1 MRKFLDDCRFWRSG
15 EPILGLT
22 GLNDINS
29 VTTCPLCQAA
39 CVGILTMSNQYSH
52 SALNIPV
59 FPSKFHSHSH
69 FAPYKQARAPD
80 SHACLLVAW
89 IPWKHSVI
97 SCTPSIHVVHI
108 RCPLSALSFCA
119 SGTRRSFLTRTAAC
133 HISLVH
139 TKSLSSLVVRRS
151 SVMAFALAV
160 SAIQVSMVDLWLCC
174 VHHSRTL
181 SRASSHFTAFC
192 SSASFS
198 SRSFLLSR
206 HRSFLTLLIVSSES
220 INTLR

>member
-1 MRKFLDDCRFWRSG
+1 MIEQSHVRKFLDDCRFWRSG

-151 SVMAFALAV
+151 SVHSKKESV
-160 SAIQVSMVDLWLCC
+160 SLRL
-174 VHHSRTL
+174 RE
-181 SRASSHFTAFC
+181 
-192 SSASFS
+192 
-198 SRSFLLSR
+198 
-206 HRSFLTLLIVSSES
+206 LIVGSLMYHPKSKIVIIQIYWRTRVS
-220 INTLR
+220 IPAPPACEAGALPMS